1 MGEPAAKLRSPLRIR
16 LERPSKRREA
26 EFLAAVRRSRA
37 LHRNLVSPPR
47 TATEFADYSKL
58 ARSARAEIFLIVL
71 KATDE
76 IVGVVHIESI
86 SRGASRSAN
95 LGYYGFVPFVGRGLM
110 REGLRAAMRYAFR
123 ELKLHRLEANV
134 QPINRRSI
142 ELIRSLGFA
151 YEGYSPKF
159 MKVAGRWRDHERWA
173 ILVDR
178 WRAGE

>member
-1 MGEPAAKLRSPLRIR
+1 MR
-16 LERPSKRREA
+16 
-26 EFLAAVRRSRA
+26 
-37 LHRNLVSPPR
+37 
-47 TATEFADYSKL
+47 L
-58 ARSARAEIFLIVL
+58 ARNARTEIFLIVL

-86 SRGASRSAN
+86 STGASQSAN
-95 LGYYGFVPFVGRGLM
+95 LGYYGFVPFVGLGLM

-134 QPINRRSI
+134 QPMNRRSI

-151 YEGYSPKF
+151 REGFSPKF

-178 WRAGE
+178 WRARE